1 MTNMPNTEVINETI
15 ETAATT
21 ITEAAKQAD
30 KTGIIFMGLGF
41 VGGIGLTFGAIKGA
55 KAIKNKISSKKAAK
69 LEKKIQ
75 NDGPAIVKKEA
86 E

>member
-1 MTNMPNTEVINETI
+1 MDKMPNTETINETI

-21 ITEAAKQAD
+21 VTEVAKQAD

-55 KAIKNKISSKKAAK
+55 KAIKKKISDKKAAK
-69 LEKKIQ
+69 KAPKK
-75 NDGPAIVKKEA
+75 VVEEVA

>member
-1 MTNMPNTEVINETI
+1 MPENNVINNEMI
-15 ETAATT
+15 ETATNATT
-21 ITEAAKQAD
+21 TAINEVAKQAD

-55 KAIKNKISSKKAAK
+55 KVIKKKISAKKAKKAQPK
-69 LEKKIQ
+69 LVEV
-75 NDGPAIVKKEA
+75 AA

>member
-1 MTNMPNTEVINETI
+1 MPENNVINNEMI
-15 ETAATT
+15 ETATT
-21 ITEAAKQAD
+21 TVTEVAKKAD
-30 KTGIIFMGLGF
+30 RTGLIFMGLGF

-55 KAIKNKISSKKAAK
+55 KVIKNKVSAKKAAK

-75 NDGPAIVKKEA
+75 SDGPVIVKKEA